1 MTDSDPDPDRPPG
14 DGGLRARLRA
24 GVALYTAGRY
34 RAAHDPWEA
43 AWHGSTG
50 DDDPFLHG
58 LVQFTAAVHH
68 GRAGNREGATGLAR
82 SARGYL
88 ADLPSPYRGVD
99 LDVVRGFLPDLER
112 DPGAAH
118 DPPELRFEGRRLALA
133 DLGFPAAGYAAA
145 AVAED
150 LDGYDEAL
158 VERAAEYALAD
169 LESGRATT
177 PFVALLFDFLD
188 PGEASRALVYARLEG
203 HVERRDAEASDVAG
217 LFDPE

>member
-1 MTDSDPDPDRPPG
+1 MDDSDFE
-14 DGGLRARLRA
+14 ARLRA

-58 LVQFTAAVHH
+58 LVQFTAAIHH
-68 GRAGNREGATGLAR
+68 GLAGNDEGATGLAR

-88 ADLPSPYRGVD
+88 ADLPSPYRGID
-99 LDVVRGFLPDLER
+99 LDLVRAFLPEIER
-112 DPGAAH
+112 DPEAAARE
-118 DPPELRFEGRRLALA
+118 PPALRFEGRRLALS
-133 DLGFPAAGYAAA
+133 DLDLPAARHAAA

-158 VERAAEYALAD
+158 VERAGEYAVAD
-169 LESGRATT
+169 LEAGRATT
-177 PFVALLFDFLD
+177 PFLALLYDFLD
-188 PGEASRALVYARLEG
+188 PDGTSRALVYARLES
-203 HVERRDAEASDVAG
+203 HVEKRDAEASDVAG